1 MKISLALFALAMLS
15 TSAYAQSATSAGLV
29 AFQCKQINSTNLS
42 TSTVAAG
49 LCTFLLRGFADG
61 LRVGANRGIRTAF
74 IDDTQNLATTKGIDD
89 LQFRVGLVRAKA
101 QCLPPQATIGQLTEV
116 FVRFM
121 DAHPERKDE
130 PYAEPLTD
138 AIESY
143 FCPR

>member
-1 MKISLALFALAMLS
+1 MKLSVVLIVLATFA
-15 TSAYAQSATSAGLV
+15 TSAAAQSATSVGLV

-49 LCTFLLRGFADG
+49 LCTLLLRGFADG

-74 IDDTQNLATTKGIDD
+74 IDDSQNLATTKGIDD
-89 LQFRVGLVRAKA
+89 LQFRAGLVRAKA

-130 PYAEPLTD
+130 PYSEPLTY